1 MARPSVATPNGNWA
15 NRTDDRLLTGAR
27 YAIQGTNLTVPGRNV
42 LGWWW
47 NVKQGGAY
55 PYPYVDAAAFYEDT
69 LALVEGGNGR
79 PLIWNTGQCFLYPSV
94 SSNKRGDLGVVFH
107 YGSGA
112 SQTPSVGF
120 AIADDYT
127 AAPPGFVFYTVRTSN
142 ARPRDNVW
150 GDYNTVR
157 RFHPVETT
165 WVAGSHYIA
174 GSTTCTNC
182 SSPVFFAFGR
192 ARDRNAWTY
201 WRGK

>member
-1 MARPSVATPNGNWA
+1 M
-15 NRTDDRLLTGAR
+15 
-27 YAIQGTNLTVPGRNV
+27 
-42 LGWWW
+42 
-47 NVKQGGAY
+47 
-55 PYPYVDAAAFYEDT
+55 
-69 LALVEGGNGR
+69 
-79 PLIWNTGQCFLYPSV
+79 

-142 ARPRDNVW
+142 ARPSDNVW

-157 RFHPVETT
+157 RFHPVETM

-174 GSTTCTNC
+174 GSTNCTNC
-182 SSPVFFAFGR
+182 SSPVYFAFGR